1 MKKILWFIVFLMT
14 MVFVTSCDCTT
25 ECIVCGAESESGSI
39 FCYQHRNYLE
49 TEYGSSSSRCAAKTK
64 NGKRCSRTAEKG
76 SIYCW
81 QHKYNH

>member
-1 MKKILWFIVFLMT
+1 MKKVLWLIVCLMT
-14 MVFVTSCDCTT
+14 MVTFTSCEAATYCV
-25 ECIVCGAESESGSI
+25 VCGNETENGSI

-49 TEYGSSSSRCAAKTK
+49 NTYGSSSKCYAKTK
-64 NGKRCSRTAEKG
+64 DGRRCSRTAEKG